1 MYTILT
7 ANNNR
12 TSLRINKLDAEHAVE
27 VLEGRSNG
35 VYQIE
40 VNQMGQIKNTLS
52 IICSCIVFIVLV
64 IIPLAVLFGLL
75 ELIMEQDR
83 WDRWN

>member
-12 TSLRINKLDAEHAVE
+12 TSLRVNKLDAEYAVE
-27 VLEGRSNG
+27 VLEGSNS
-35 VYQIE
+35 VE
-40 VNQMGQIKNTLS
+40 ANQMRQIKNTLS

-75 ELIMEQDR
+75 ELIIEQDR